1 MKIKMISII
10 KKFAY
15 ICFFISPIMII
26 SICNT
31 YNAPY
36 IEEPTYNQTNQSSK
50 NHVINIVEEEYQE
63 NIEMTMAINC
73 ITNNEYQ
80 FIKSYSYS
88 NKVIFDIKIKDNII
102 QDRLIDIAE
111 YITYITR
118 NNSILCLVDYN
129 NPEQVICYIDSS
141 GIERI

>member
-1 MKIKMISII
+1 MRIKIISII

-15 ICFFISPIMII
+15 ICFFISPIII
-26 SICNT
+26 IYICNT
-31 YNAPY
+31 FNTSYTEGPIYSQISQN
-36 IEEPTYNQTNQSSK
+36 NK
-50 NHVINIVEEEYQE
+50 NHVINITEEEHQE

-88 NKVIFDIKIKDNII
+88 DKVIFDIKIKDNVI
-102 QDRLIDIAE
+102 QDKLIDIAE

-118 NNSILCLVDYN
+118 NNSILCLVDYD
-129 NPEQVICYIDSS
+129 NPEQVICYVDSS
-141 GIERI
+141 NIERI